1 MKHLTIQDCMQRGNV
16 GWDPNDRNQVVLYQ
30 CINVQPES
38 NPFNCKTINFQ
49 RTLFPLADCPTPFF
63 VMQRNGSVVPEIG
76 MLSRLL
82 SPCSV
87 QTATCLR
94 RNPSRFPPFSS
105 LIWSVSLSSIPP
117 LSALPADYYGGCQY
131 AHPVALAGFLRAN
144 HSMKASVLSTWRKPS
159 DSS

>member
-1 MKHLTIQDCMQRGNV
+1 MKHLTIQDCMQRSNV

-87 QTATCLR
+87 QTVACVVIRLGSPLFLLLFGLFHQA
-94 RNPSRFPPFSS
+94 PSPPFP
-105 LIWSVSLSSIPP
+105 LFRPTTTAAVNTPILSP
-117 LSALPADYYGGCQY
+117 
-131 AHPVALAGFLRAN
+131 
-144 HSMKASVLSTWRKPS
+144 
-159 DSS
+159 